1 MIKSQPQTLPENH
14 DNAPSSHRK
23 SLIERLASLRIIHDS
38 RETTN
43 ALNKSPESPRYIPP
57 SRNALNSSKSN
68 LSNAKNPTLNQSP
81 TQPATSLIGRRRKLA
96 SNIAASS
103 VPSPIGTCSPKC
115 FPKKLIYDEHDM
127 DRIARE
133 DAKSPIL
140 SAISQK
146 SSTERKHRA
155 SGAVNGFIESF
166 DFLANFLSRS
176 DSRDATLHLQNMNS
190 SFVALQRDL
199 KAAVSSIMHSSPH
212 DTKDL
217 EDQLLASQTN
227 EEELK
232 EKLKLSIS
240 NEQELKDQLD
250 DKCSQLIDAKTALEK
265 EKVHTRSFFVL
276 NSKFFFVIGQC

>member
-14 DNAPSSHRK
+14 DNASNSHRK

-96 SNIAASS
+96 SNLAASS

-115 FPKKLIYDEHDM
+115 FPKKLIYDELDGDT

-199 KAAVSSIMHSSPH
+199 KAAVSSIMHSSSH

-250 DKCSQLIDAKTALEK
+250 EKCSQLIDAKTALEK
-265 EKVHTRSFFVL
+265 EKVHSPIFCFQ
-276 NSKFFFVIGQC
+276 F